1 MAARTTENNHG
12 LTDLQVVFCHEY
24 AKTMNATVAYKR
36 AGYKCKSDSV
46 AAAAAS
52 RLLKSVNIRT
62 YLGQVINLSPICVVN
77 EITAIAHSR
86 LTDVCDWDGER
97 ITLKSSKDLTAAA
110 QAAIKSVKSKPHFSN
125 DGQSVEWEV
134 EVVLHDKLSALEKLM
149 KKLGLYPKD
158 TSVIDA
164 AMLLASKD
172 LLLPGQAEAI
182 TNGIRGMEENIKQ
195 LPGANSKIAAPTIDR
210 ETLIEALGIPASEVP
225 TELAQG

>member
-1 MAARTTENNHG
+1 MARTTENGHG

-24 AKTMNATVAYKR
+24 ARSLNATAAYKK
-36 AGYKCKSDSV
+36 AGYKFKNDGV
-46 AAAAAS
+46 ARSSAS
-52 RLLKSVNIRT
+52 QLLAKPSIRA
-62 YLGQVINLSPICVVN
+62 YLGEIVNLSSASVVS

-97 ITLKSSKDLTAAA
+97 VTLKSSEALSDKAK
-110 QAAIKSVKSKPHFSN
+110 AAIKSIKSKPHFSA
-125 DGQSVEWEV
+125 DGQFCEWEV

-149 KKLGLYPKD
+149 KKLSLYPKD

-195 LPGANSKIAAPTIDR
+195 LPGASSKIAAPTVDR
-210 ETLIEALGIPASEVP
+210 EALIEALGIPAAEVS
-225 TELAQG
+225 TELAKG